1 MILETGGEFQG
12 DGLIQGINDVFC
24 VHALALLSFAMTRH
38 AFNDS
43 SAGHMIIRPALIHM
57 SPDLM
62 QPFWGEAVTV
72 MSSLLRFIS
81 ST

>member
-1 MILETGGEFQG
+1 MRST
-12 DGLIQGINDVFC
+12 
-24 VHALALLSFAMTRH
+24 TRL
-38 AFNDS
+38 
-43 SAGHMIIRPALIHM
+43 AGHMIIRPALPAHM

-81 ST
+81 SIGEQEHTQLAFEHLELAHL

>member
-1 MILETGGEFQG
+1 
-12 DGLIQGINDVFC
+12 
-24 VHALALLSFAMTRH
+24 
-38 AFNDS
+38 
-43 SAGHMIIRPALIHM
+43 MIIRPALPAHM

-81 ST
+81 SIGEQEHTQLAFEHLELAHL